1 MPPAP
6 AIHQFPAHGAIALG
20 VTGNSG
26 GAFYFISLTSDEIH
40 PCHKWAFCPIQEAV
54 IKRVEAFAIKD
65 KRPLIQLTGLVVEL
79 GRVLLEAI
87 LQTSKT

>member
-26 GAFYFISLTSDEIH
+26 GAFYFLSLTSDEIH

-54 IKRVEAFAIKD
+54 IKRVEAFASRIID
-65 KRPLIQLTGLVVEL
+65 PLFN
-79 GRVLLEAI
+79 
-87 LQTSKT
+87 